1 MKRIRRP
8 ATRPTEI
15 LAAAIKLAHRHGYAT
30 LSREQIAD
38 AARCSPATV
47 SHVFGTMPQ
56 MRRAIMG
63 EAIRLR
69 DAKIVAQGIAIRDS
83 RALKADESLRRAAAE
98 SIYHDQ

>member
-8 ATRPTEI
+8 DTRPTEI
-15 LAAAIKLAHRHGYAT
+15 LAAAIKLANRHGYAT

-83 RALKADESLRRAAAE
+83 RALKVDESLRRAAAE
-98 SIYHDQ
+98 SIHHDQ

>member
-8 ATRPTEI
+8 DTRPTEI

-83 RALKADESLRRAAAE
+83 RALKADATLRAAAAE
-98 SIYHDQ
+98 SIRHG